1 MANFCGVA
9 LVALRQGR
17 LRRGGQR
24 RRWRRAGKHTKK
36 RQSACVSD
44 FLVHSGTLLFGKPTI
59 YYCQGL
65 PCLFFCFLGFFKFFV
80 VVVGFCFDVDHFWSL
95 DWMCLGGFPGGTVV
109 KNLSAVQET
118 HAGSIPGSGRSPAG
132 GHGNSLQYSCL
143 ESPTDGGAWQLQ
155 STASQ
160 RVEHN

>member
-1 MANFCGVA
+1 M
-9 LVALRQGR
+9 GR
-17 LRRGGQR
+17 DAGGGGQGNTPR
-24 RRWRRAGKHTKK
+24 RDSRP
-36 RQSACVSD
+36 V
-44 FLVHSGTLLFGKPTI
+44 FLIFLCTL
-59 YYCQGL
+59 GL
-65 PCLFFCFLGFFKFFV
+65 CFLGNLPSIIVKVCPACFFGFFKFFV

-143 ESPTDGGAWQLQ
+143 ESPTDGGAWPATVHGVTKSRTQL
-155 STASQ
+155 SMHALPLLCVSVS
-160 RVEHN
+160 RP